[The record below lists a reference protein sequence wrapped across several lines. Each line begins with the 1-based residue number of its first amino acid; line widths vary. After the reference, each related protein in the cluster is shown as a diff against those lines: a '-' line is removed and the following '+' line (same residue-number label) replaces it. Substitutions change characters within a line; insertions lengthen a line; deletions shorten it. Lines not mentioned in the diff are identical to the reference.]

1 MAEIGI
7 NHNGSLDM
15 AKKLIDMA
23 FICGA
28 DAVKFQ
34 KRTPKLCVPQERQGI
49 IKETPWGNMTYLE
62 YKQKIELGGEEY
74 KKIDKYC
81 KEKGIP
87 WFASAWDVPSL
98 QFLKQF
104 KLPFYKVASP
114 KLTDKKLLE
123 ELKQTKKPIFLST
136 GGSTLEQIKKAVELL
151 KDTNDVIIMH
161 CNSSYPAKD
170 EELNLKVIQTLKNE
184 FPNHQIGYSGHESG
198 LAPSLFARM
207 LGAEVIE
214 RHITLDRSL
223 WGTDQAASV
232 ELPGLQHL
240 VRDLKRIKIC
250 LGNGIKKVYDSE
262 KKVMEKLRDK
272 DTL

>member
-7 NHNGSLDM
+7 NHNGSLDI

-28 DAVKFQ
+28 NAVKFQ
-34 KRTPKLCVPQERQGI
+34 KRTPELCIPQEMKGI
-49 IKETPWGNMTYLE
+49 IKETPWGNMTYLD
-62 YKQKIELGGEEY
+62 YKKKMELGEEEY
-74 KKIDKYC
+74 KEIDRYC
-81 KEKGIP
+81 KEKKIP
-87 WFASAWDVPSL
+87 WFASSWDVPSL

-104 KLPFYKVASP
+104 NPPFHKVASP

-136 GGSTLEQIKKAVELL
+136 GGSTLEQIKKAVGLL

-161 CNSSYPAKD
+161 CNSSYPTKD

-184 FPNHQIGYSGHESG
+184 FPNHQIGYSGHEPG
-198 LAPSLFARM
+198 LAPSLFAGM

-214 RHITLDRSL
+214 RHITLDRAM
-223 WGTDQAASV
+223 WGTDHSASL
-232 ELPGLQHL
+232 ELSGLQHL
-240 VRDLKRIKIC
+240 IRDLKRIKIC
-250 LGNGIKKVYDSE
+250 LGNGVKKVYDSE

-272 DTL
+272 NTL